1 MRWRS
6 VFRLIFKVM
15 LGVGMLAFTGLY
27 PFILRDWIF
36 DNIPRYWTLNSFK
49 SSVLILLFAVASL
62 SALVFLVIPLRRLE
76 KFQLEY
82 KLVSLI
88 ALSLSVTIALTSFFW
103 QRYSNDRSWITA
115 SYLSETQQEIEM
127 QTIGNVMEESEIL
140 GFHYRALF
148 LKFFQ
153 CSFLPIGLVLSML
166 FMTLGEFFQGRDIR
180 LSLATSW
187 LLLLA
192 FLNFGFLL
200 YG

>member
-1 MRWRS
+1 
-6 VFRLIFKVM
+6 
-15 LGVGMLAFTGLY
+15 MLAFTGLY

-148 LKFFQ
+148 LKFLQ
-153 CSFLPIGLVLSML
+153 CSFLPIGLVLSM
-166 FMTLGEFFQGRDIR
+166 FFVTLGEFFQGRDFR